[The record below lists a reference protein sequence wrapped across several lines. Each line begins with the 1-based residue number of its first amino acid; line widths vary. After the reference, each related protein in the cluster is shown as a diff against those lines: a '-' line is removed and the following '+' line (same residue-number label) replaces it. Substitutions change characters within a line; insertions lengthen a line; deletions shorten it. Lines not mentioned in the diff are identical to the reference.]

1 MEITRQYLSDYEQ
14 QLVVLAALRNPVK
27 RALQTMAFN
36 VRSGTADEQS
46 LYRAIF
52 SNTTKFG
59 LDEAVLLAYHF
70 SWGVNDLRVLG
81 AAATDT
87 QIQTCVDS
95 IKAELITL
103 QTTRTTIVGL
113 D

>member
-14 QLVVLAALRNPVK
+14 QLVVLTALRNPVK

-36 VRSGTADEQS
+36 IRSGTADEQN

-52 SNTTKFG
+52 SSSTKFG

-70 SWGVNDLRVLG
+70 SWGANDLSALG

-87 QIQTCVDS
+87 QIQTCVDA
-95 IKAELITL
+95 IKTELITIENS
-103 QTTRTTIVGL
+103 RTDKVGL
-113 D
+113 N

>member
-14 QLVVLAALRNPVK
+14 QLAVLTALRNPVK
-27 RALQTMAFN
+27 RALQIMAFN
-36 VRSGTADEQS
+36 IRSGTTDEQA
-46 LYRAIF
+46 LYSAIF

-87 QIQTCVDS
+87 QIQTCVDA
-95 IKAELITL
+95 IKAELISL
-103 QTTRTTIVGL
+103 ENSRATIVGL
-113 D
+113 N

>member
-14 QLVVLAALRNPVK
+14 QLVVLSALRNPVK

-36 VRSGTADEQS
+36 LRAGTADEIK

-59 LDEAVLLAYHF
+59 LDEAALLAYHF
-70 SWGVNDLRVLG
+70 SWGTNDLRVLG
-81 AAATDT
+81 AAATDA
-87 QIQTCVDS
+87 QVQTCVDA
-95 IKAELITL
+95 IKAELISL
-103 QTTRTTIVGL
+103 ENSRTTIVGL
-113 D
+113 N